1 MRYDFS
7 EEQIRFRD
15 EARAWLQENISEEVK
30 AEVEEEPMEPQGP
43 HAKTFLK
50 KLAKSGWLSI
60 FWPREYGGKGLSTVE
75 QTIFINE
82 LRRCGGPPLTL
93 TMTSVV
99 PTLIRVGTE
108 EQKEYWM
115 PKILRGEAEFAIGY
129 SEPNA
134 GTDLA
139 SLQTKAVRDGD
150 EYVINGQKT
159 WNTFGHVCTH
169 QWLACRTNVEVAKH
183 KGISIFIVPMDN
195 PGIEVRPI
203 ECWGDAITNE
213 AFFDNVR
220 VPKDYLIGERD
231 RGWEYMR
238 IALDFERIYIAAIGR
253 NEMMFENL
261 LRYCAETVIDGDTLA
276 KRPIVRH
283 RLAELATELEVHRLL
298 GYRIAWLIDQGQEVT
313 KEASQ
318 LKVYASE
325 FRQRLADA
333 GMQLIDMYGQLNWR
347 SKYAPF
353 KGELER
359 AYRFV
364 SVEKFGGGTN
374 EIQRDIIAQR
384 GLGLPRPD
392 KVIMG
397 LVKKWMADR
406 PQ

>member
-1 MRYDFS
+1 MRFRFS
-7 EEQIRFRD
+7 EEQVRFRN
-15 EARAWLQENISEEVK
+15 EVRAWLQENITSEVK
-30 AEVEEEPMEPQGP
+30 AEVEEEPMEPAGP
-43 HAKTFLK
+43 HSRAFMK
-50 KLAKSGWLSI
+50 KLGDEGWLSI
-60 FWPREYGGKGLSTVE
+60 FWPREYGGKGLSSME
-75 QTIFINE
+75 QMIFITE

-99 PTLIRVGTE
+99 PTLLRVATN
-108 EQKEYWM
+108 EQREQWM
-115 PKILRGEAEFAIGY
+115 PRIMKGEVDFAIGY

-139 SLQTKAVRDGD
+139 SLQTKAILEGD

-169 QWLACRTNVEVAKH
+169 QWMACRTNFDVANH
-183 KGISIFIVPMDN
+183 KGISLFIVPMDL

-220 VPKDYLIGERD
+220 IPKDYLIGEPEA
-231 RGWEYMR
+231 GWGYMR
-238 IALDFERIYIAAIGR
+238 IALDFERIYIAATGR
-253 NEMMFENL
+253 NEMLFENL
-261 LRYCAETVIDGDTLA
+261 LRYCLETVIDGETLA
-276 KRPIVRH
+276 RKPRVRN
-283 RLAELATELEVHRLL
+283 RLAELAMELEVHRLL
-298 GYRIAWLIDQGQEVT
+298 GYRTAWLIDQGQVPT
-313 KEASQ
+313 REASE
-318 LKVYASE
+318 LKIFASE
-325 FRQRLADA
+325 FRQKMADV
-333 GMQLIDMYGQLNWR
+333 GMQLIDMYGQLNWQ

-364 SVEKFGGGTN
+364 PVEKFGGGTN

-392 KVIMG
+392 KVIMK
-397 LVKKWMADR
+397 LVEKWMEKS
-406 PQ
+406 